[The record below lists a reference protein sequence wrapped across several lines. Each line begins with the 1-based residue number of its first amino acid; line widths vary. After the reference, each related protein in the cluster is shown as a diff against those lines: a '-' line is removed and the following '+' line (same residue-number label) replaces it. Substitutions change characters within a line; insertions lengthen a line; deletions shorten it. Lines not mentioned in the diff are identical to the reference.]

1 MHFVQNYNTWAQSN
15 SNMKVYYFSI
25 TSFSDVDMGI
35 MHHLNADLVYG
46 AIVQKRNAN
55 YTREELQAY
64 CDKHNIIFEGY
75 QMKYNL
81 KDPRC
86 LFTFLECIANIRKHK
101 PEVIYLVAF
110 DNIYFSL
117 CSLLLNRTKTIIAL
131 HDVVFHS
138 GTSFLFVL
146 KLSRWITMTYFRNF
160 QVFSREQFKIFK
172 RLFPRKQVN
181 FIPLPL
187 KDFGNGNL
195 NINKSKKVIQF
206 LFFGNVLFYKGL
218 DILLKAVNNLVEE
231 KSAPP
236 FTLVIAGRSDN
247 WETEYEPLI
256 LYPEI
261 VKKHIRFIGNDEVAN
276 FFQNADY
283 LVLPYR
289 DATQSGPL
297 KIAFHY
303 NIPVIASDISS
314 FKEEVVSGVDGYLF
328 KTGDVEDLK
337 QTLLQSLNKHQ
348 TDYYNLKKAQLQYV
362 NTNYSPEKVKHD
374 FSEMFSKVS

>member
-1 MHFVQNYNTWAQSN
+1 M
-15 SNMKVYYFSI
+15 
-25 TSFSDVDMGI
+25 
-35 MHHLNADLVYG
+35 
-46 AIVQKRNAN
+46 
-55 YTREELQAY
+55 
-64 CDKHNIIFEGY
+64 
-75 QMKYNL
+75 
-81 KDPRC
+81 
-86 LFTFLECIANIRKHK
+86 
-101 PEVIYLVAF
+101 
-110 DNIYFSL
+110 
-117 CSLLLNRTKTIIAL
+117 
-131 HDVVFHS
+131 
-138 GTSFLFVL
+138 
-146 KLSRWITMTYFRNF
+146 
-160 QVFSREQFKIFK
+160 
-172 RLFPRKQVN
+172 
-181 FIPLPL
+181 PL